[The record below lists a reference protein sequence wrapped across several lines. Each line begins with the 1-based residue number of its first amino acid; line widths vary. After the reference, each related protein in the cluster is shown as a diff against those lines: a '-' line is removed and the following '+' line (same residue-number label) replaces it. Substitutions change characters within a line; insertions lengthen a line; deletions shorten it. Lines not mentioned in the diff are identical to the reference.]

1 LRFDKG
7 PYLCVGADP
16 HPEILSS
23 WGLEVSIKGLSEF
36 NRLFIESIPE
46 GLEIVKPQVSLYE
59 SFGSKGMAELE
70 SLLSRLGELGIYSI
84 ADAKRSDIG
93 SSMKGY
99 ASGWLAKDAPFLAS
113 ALTVSPY
120 LGVGALGETIE
131 MAARNQKR
139 VFVLVAT
146 SNPEAVELQQGGVS
160 KSILEELAAFD
171 RDAVGVVIGATVD
184 TATYGLDQLL
194 TDTQFTILAPG
205 FGAQGAEL
213 SDASR
218 LFAFHS
224 QNLIANVSRSVLAGS
239 PQGLKGRI
247 EAAMKEL
254 R

>member
-23 WGLEVSIKGLSEF
+23 WGLEASIEGLSEF
-36 NRLFIESIPE
+36 NSLFIDSIPE
-46 GLEIVKPQVSLYE
+46 GLKIVKPQVSLYE
-59 SFGSKGMAELE
+59 SYGSRGMAELE
-70 SLLSRLGELGIYSI
+70 SLLSSLGELGIYSI

-99 ASGWLAKDAPFLAS
+99 AAGWLANDAPFLAS

-120 LGVGALGETIE
+120 LGVRALDETIE

-146 SNPEAVELQQGGVS
+146 SNPEAVELQQGGMS
-160 KSILEELAAFD
+160 KSILEELASFD
-171 RDAVGVVIGATVD
+171 KDAVGVVIGATVD
-184 TATYGLDQLL
+184 TTAYGLDHLL
-194 TDTQFTILAPG
+194 SDTQFPILAPG

-213 SDASR
+213 SEASI
-218 LFAFHS
+218 LFGLHS
-224 QNLIANVSRSVLAGS
+224 QNLIANVSRSVLTGS
-239 PQGLKGRI
+239 PEGLTGRI

>member
-1 LRFDKG
+1 MRFDSG

-23 WGLEVSIKGLSEF
+23 WGLEVSTRGLSEF
-36 NRLFIESIPE
+36 NRLFIDSIPE

-59 SFGSKGMAELE
+59 SYGSKGMAELE
-70 SLLSRLGELGIYSI
+70 TLLSSLGEMGLYSI

-93 SSMKGY
+93 SSMRGY

-160 KSILEELAAFD
+160 KSILEELVAFD
-171 RDAVGVVIGATVD
+171 RDAVGFVIGATVN
-184 TATYGLDQLL
+184 TANYGLDPLL
-194 TDTQFTILAPG
+194 TDTQFPILAPG

-213 SDASR
+213 SEASR
-218 LFAFHS
+218 LFGFQS
-224 QNLIANVSRSVLAGS
+224 QNLIASVSRSVLAG
-239 PQGLKGRI
+239 PATGLTDRI
-247 EAAMKEL
+247 EAALKEL

>member
-1 LRFDKG
+1 M
-7 PYLCVGADP
+7 CVGADP

-23 WGLEVSIKGLSEF
+23 WGLEYSIKGLSEF
-36 NRLFIESIPE
+36 NRFFIDSIPE
-46 GLEIVKPQVSLYE
+46 GLRIVKPQVSLYE
-59 SFGSKGMAELE
+59 SFGSRGMAELE
-70 SLLSRLGELGIYSI
+70 KLLISLKDLGIYSI

-120 LGVGALGETIE
+120 LGVGSLSET
-131 MAARNQKR
+131 MDLASRNKKR

-160 KSILEELAAFD
+160 KSILEELVAFD

-184 TATYGLDQLL
+184 TTTYGLDQLL
-194 TDTQFTILAPG
+194 SDTQFPILAPG
-205 FGAQGAEL
+205 FGVQGAEL

-218 LFAFHS
+218 LFALYS
-224 QNLIANVSRSVLAGS
+224 QTLIANVSRSVLAGS
-239 PQGLKGRI
+239 PEGLKDRI